1 MKKKLLTLVVAAT
14 MALSFAACG
23 SDGNNSASTGSSAT
37 TQSSVATTQSS
48 AATTQSSASA
58 ESSSQAESDVM
69 TLEDWLQTDDAKTAE
84 SQTNS
89 ALASTGMS
97 VKLAADGDIFVY
109 EYTLPNDDTYSSL
122 TADDLAAAFDPVIEA
137 NKAGLADLF
146 KSFEDSYGIKLGGAR
161 FTFLTADGTEL
172 YSGDVANE

>member
-23 SDGNNSASTGSSAT
+23 SNGNDSASTGSSAS
-37 TQSSVATTQSS
+37 TQSF
-48 AATTQSSASA
+48 AAAQSSASA
-58 ESSSQAESDVM
+58 ESSTQAESDAM
-69 TLEDWLQTDDAKTAE
+69 TLEDWLKTDDAKTAE

>member
-1 MKKKLLTLVVAAT
+1 MKRKLLTLVLVAT
-14 MALSFAACG
+14 MALSFAAYG
-23 SDGNNSASTGSSAT
+23 SKDNNSATTGSS
-37 TQSSVATTQSS
+37 S
-48 AATTQSSASA
+48 AQASTQSSASA
-58 ESSSQAESDVM
+58 ESSSQAEDKTM
-69 TLEDWLQTDDAKTAE
+69 TLEDWLKTDDAKQAE
-84 SQTNS
+84 SATNS

-109 EYTLPNDDTYSSL
+109 EYTLPDSDTYSSL

-137 NKAGLADLF
+137 NKAGLTSLF
-146 KSFEDSYGIKLGGAR
+146 ESFESTYGIKLSGAR

>member
-23 SDGNNSASTGSSAT
+23 SDGGNSTSTGSSAT
-37 TQSSVATTQSS
+37 QSS
-48 AATTQSSASA
+48 AAAQSSA
-58 ESSSQAESDVM
+58 ESSSQAESDAM
-69 TLEDWLQTDDAKTAE
+69 TLEDWLKTDDAKTAE

-89 ALASTGMS
+89 ALASTGMT

-109 EYTLPNDDTYSSL
+109 EYTLPADDTYSSL
-122 TADDLAAAFDPVIEA
+122 TGDDLAAAFDPVIEA

-146 KSFEDSYGIKLGGAR
+146 ESFESTYGIKLGGAR

>member
-23 SDGNNSASTGSSAT
+23 SDGGNSASTGSSAA
-37 TQSSVATTQSS
+37 TQSSVATQS
-48 AATTQSSASA
+48 SA
-58 ESSSQAESDVM
+58 ESSSQAESDAM
-69 TLEDWLQTDDAKTAE
+69 TLEDWLKTDDAKTAE

-89 ALASTGMS
+89 ALASTGMT

-109 EYTLPNDDTYSSL
+109 EYTLPADDTYSSL
-122 TADDLAAAFDPVIEA
+122 TGDDLAAAFDPVIEA

-146 KSFEDSYGIKLGGAR
+146 ESFESTYGIKLGGAR

>member
-1 MKKKLLTLVVAAT
+1 MKKKLLTLVLAAT

-23 SDGNNSASTGSSAT
+23 SNGDDSANAGSSA
-37 TQSSVATTQSS
+37 ATQSS

-58 ESSSQAESDVM
+58 ESSSQAEDDTM
-69 TLEDWLQTDDAKTAE
+69 TLEDWLKTDDAKTAE

-109 EYTLPNDDTYSSL
+109 EYTLPNDDTYSAL
-122 TADDLAAAFDPVIEA
+122 TGDDLAAAFDPVIEA
-137 NKAGLADLF
+137 NKAGLKDLF
-146 KSFEDSYGIKLGGAR
+146 ESFESTYGIKLGGAR